1 MKINRESRS
10 IAKKLFSLCR
20 KDGRMDGDR
29 IRGVVKKVAEARPRN
44 HLAIL
49 TCLAKLVELEEKR
62 RSAVVETSVSLGAM
76 EAHLSGRL
84 RASFGEDL
92 SIRTVTNPALLGGMR
107 IQVGSDLW
115 DGSIRGRLEAL
126 RRSF

>member
-1 MKINRESRS
+1 MKINREARS
-10 IAKKLFSLCR
+10 TAKKLFALCR
-20 KDGRMDGDR
+20 SEGRMDGNR
-29 IRGVVKKVAEARPRN
+29 IRDVVKKIATARPRN

-49 TCLAKLVELEEKR
+49 TCLQKLVELEEKR
-62 RSAVVETSVSLGAM
+62 RSAVVEAPMSLGAM
-76 EAHLSGRL
+76 EAHLSERL

-92 SIRTVTNPALLGGMR
+92 TIRTVTNPGLIGGIR